1 MKAMHL
7 AALAA
12 LFSATAVVP
21 AQAVDPA
28 AQGTQAAPGHVP
40 ISPLGECMR
49 AGRARDWGV
58 VDATRLVV
66 RTWDG
71 RHYDI
76 GLKDK
81 CPAAAKKAYLALT
94 EGRGLRDGR
103 ICGELGDAVLPVSAS
118 YDRYRDR
125 PCRID
130 SLRRIDKATFEHVFT
145 LSPEQGRQ
153 FLDASPAYQGD
164 ADAQDA
170 GVQAEVA
177 AR

>member
-1 MKAMHL
+1 MKAMHM

-12 LFSATAVVP
+12 LVSATTLGP
-21 AQAVDPA
+21 ARAGGPA
-28 AQGTQAAPGHVP
+28 PHGKQAAPGHAP
-40 ISPLGECMR
+40 MAPLGECMR

-66 RTWDG
+66 GTWDG

-81 CPAAAKKAYLALT
+81 CPATAKKAYLALT
-94 EGRGLRDGR
+94 EGKGLRDGR
-103 ICGELGDAVLPVSAS
+103 ICGELGDTVLPVSAS

-130 SLRRIDKATFEHVFT
+130 SMRRIDKATFEQVFT

-153 FLDASPAYQGD
+153 FLDASPAYQGG

-170 GVQAEVA
+170 GVRAEVA